1 MKRYLILIFF
11 SLSFLLSY
19 AKDQQ
24 EWEYSF
30 IRALN
35 YEEKNEL
42 EKAIEE
48 LERSKSLRS
57 GDPMILR
64 ELGYCYGVYGNITK
78 AKECYE
84 EVLRIYPKDIN
95 ALKNL
100 ALIEEQLGN
109 LEKEIGGEEEWI

>member
-1 MKRYLILIFF
+1 MKRYQYLMVIFF
-11 SLSFLLSY
+11 FFSFLLSY
-19 AKDQQ
+19 AEEKQ

-30 IRALN
+30 IKALN

-48 LERSKSLRS
+48 LEKSRFLHS
-57 GDPMILR
+57 GDPVILR
-64 ELGYCYGVYGNITK
+64 ELGYCYGKHGNIMK

-84 EVLRIYPKDIN
+84 EVLKLYPEDIN

-100 ALIEEQLGN
+100 ALIEKQLGN
-109 LEKEIGGEEEWI
+109 LKKAIEY